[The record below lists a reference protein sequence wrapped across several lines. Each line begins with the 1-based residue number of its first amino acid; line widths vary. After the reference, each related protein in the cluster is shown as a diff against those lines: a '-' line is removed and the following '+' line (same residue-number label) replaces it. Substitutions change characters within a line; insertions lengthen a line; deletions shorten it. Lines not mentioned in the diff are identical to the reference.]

1 MMKSCSITKAVFFA
15 CKMKLLITF
24 AAIIRCSESRKL
36 DGVVYL
42 QQCEKG
48 QKKNDIPAWLV
59 NQVYIGRGT
68 TMTNTIATHAG
79 ALRQTTSDKLW
90 SMIFSKFIGFRTSVL
105 NCACMKTR
113 PDYVCRATL
122 APCPGIWARLSAA

>member
-48 QKKNDIPAWLV
+48 QKKTTYLLGSSIRYTLAGVPND
-59 NQVYIGRGT
+59 
-68 TMTNTIATHAG
+68 NTIAT
-79 ALRQTTSDKLW
+79 RWSSPPDNVDKLW

-105 NCACMKTR
+105 NCACMKL
-113 PDYVCRATL
+113 DL
-122 APCPGIWARLSAA
+122 IRL